1 MQKIVF
7 TDKTE
12 FEILEGASLGNITV
26 KCNDFT
32 ALGNF
37 TTALKKK
44 GNLDS
49 VQFKQEEQVTG
60 EYEKLLLSSSI
71 YFNVDMDETG
81 KVFASFSLREKTGME
96 LAIETIQADQTTQD
110 GAIMELAEMIGGV
123 K

>member
-12 FEILEGASLGNITV
+12 FEILEGASLGNIIV

-49 VQFKQEEQVTG
+49 VQFKQDEQITG
-60 EYEKLLLSSSI
+60 EYKKLLLSSSI

-81 KVFASFSLREKTGME
+81 KVFASFSLREKTE
-96 LAIETIQADQTTQD
+96 TEKQIETLSQRADVTEAALQEVILKQ
-110 GAIMELAEMIGGV
+110 EV
-123 K
+123 